1 MLNKGI
7 TVCISFHC
15 TYFKSFRKITVDK
28 GETSLVMFIK
38 STCNQ
43 NEFSDLFIINI
54 AVVEKLSI
62 TISQNHGTK

>member
-15 TYFKSFRKITVDK
+15 TYFNSFRKITVDK
-28 GETSLVMFIK
+28 GETSLVMSIRRK
-38 STCNQ
+38 CNQ

-62 TISQNHGTK
+62 TISQKRGTK